1 MWQQNSCFYL
11 FFFYVMDS
19 TCLMG
24 FVLKWPQVCFLLNL
38 LQSTVL
44 FVVKAMAGPVSLE
57 LDPIFLKGLSYLHSK
72 SKDSAEK
79 LKALL
84 DESLARGSDSSYR
97 SSQKDIEVSKGS
109 VPKLSLSKQDSK
121 SSSNSSSSSSSN
133 SSSKASSEKSKKEA
147 EKRPPE
153 KVKVD
158 LAEVD
163 PPKKPRLEK
172 QENRASPITVQ
183 TSKDLLSNMN
193 DNDETNADDFAMEM
207 GLACVVCR
215 QMTVT
220 MGNQLVE
227 CQECHNLYHQDCH
240 KPQVTDKE
248 VNDPRLVWYC
258 ARCTRQMKR
267 MAQKPPQKP
276 SPASA
281 SSAPVVK
288 DTLVKKAELKSKPD
302 TASTFQAFKR
312 TEVKASTTSA
322 NPTSSSTSSS
332 GSGLTGWAAFGAKTN
347 PSIPPGSK
355 LGSLGP
361 SGSSKTLA
369 APSGQKPVGLS
380 GLAGAKS
387 GLGGSK
393 VPSGGSG
400 NGSSQVPLK
409 PPPPLTLGKQPLSRS
424 SSSENQGKGSASS
437 GASSPSSSQASA
449 GGNGGNNSGGNGNN
463 GNGSKAAPGDK
474 APTSQESQLNAMKRL
489 QLVKKK
495 AAQKKLKK

>member
-1 MWQQNSCFYL
+1 
-11 FFFYVMDS
+11 
-19 TCLMG
+19 
-24 FVLKWPQVCFLLNL
+24 
-38 LQSTVL
+38 
-44 FVVKAMAGPVSLE
+44 MAGPVSLE
-57 LDPIFLKGLSYLHSK
+57 LDPIFLKALSYLHSK

-97 SSQKDIEVSKGS
+97 SLQKDIEVSKGTVS
-109 VPKLSLSKQDSK
+109 KMTLSKQDSK
-121 SSSNSSSSSSSN
+121 SSSSSSSSSS
-133 SSSKASSEKSKKEA
+133 SGSSKPEKSKKDS
-147 EKRPPE
+147 EKRPSE
-153 KVKVD
+153 KIRVD
-158 LAEVD
+158 LGEVD

-172 QENRASPITVQ
+172 QENRSSPITVQ
-183 TSKDLLSNMN
+183 TSKDLLPNIN
-193 DNDETNADDFAMEM
+193 DDETSADDFAMEM

-288 DTLVKKAELKSKPD
+288 DTLVKKTELKPKTD

-312 TEVKASTTSA
+312 TEVKPPATSA
-322 NPTSSSTSSS
+322 NPTSSSSSSS
-332 GSGLTGWAAFGAKTN
+332 GSGLTGWAAFGAKTS
-347 PSIPPGSK
+347 PSLPASTK
-355 LGSLGP
+355 LGSSGP
-361 SGSSKTLA
+361 SGSSKTLTT
-369 APSGQKPVGLS
+369 PSGQKPVGLS
-380 GLAGAKS
+380 GLAGGKS
-387 GLGGSK
+387 GLGSAKISGS
-393 VPSGGSG
+393 GNG
-400 NGSSQVPLK
+400 NGSSQANLK
-409 PPPPLTLGKQPLSRS
+409 PPPPLTLGKQPLNRS
-424 SSSENQGKGSASS
+424 SSGEGQSKGSSSS
-437 GASSPSSSQASA
+437 GAGSPNSSQT
-449 GGNGGNNSGGNGNN
+449 GGNGGSNGGGNGNN

-474 APTSQESQLNAMKRL
+474 LPTTQESQLNAMKRL
-489 QLVKKK
+489 QMVKKK

>member
-1 MWQQNSCFYL
+1 MSG
-11 FFFYVMDS
+11 
-19 TCLMG
+19 T
-24 FVLKWPQVCFLLNL
+24 
-38 LQSTVL
+38 
-44 FVVKAMAGPVSLE
+44 VSLE
-57 LDPIFLKGLSYLHSK
+57 LDPIFLKGLSFLHSK

-97 SSQKDIEVSKGS
+97 SLQKDMEVSKVS
-109 VPKLSLSKQDSK
+109 VSKLSLSKQDSK
-121 SSSNSSSSSSSN
+121 SSSSSSSSSS
-133 SSSKASSEKSKKEA
+133 SGSSKSEKSKKEG
-147 EKRPPE
+147 EKRPSE
-153 KVKVD
+153 KIRVD
-158 LAEVD
+158 LSDVD
-163 PPKKPRLEK
+163 APKKPRLEK
-172 QENRASPITVQ
+172 QENRSSPITVQ
-183 TSKDLLSNMN
+183 TSKDLLPNIN
-193 DNDETNADDFAMEM
+193 DYDETNADDFAMEM

-281 SSAPVVK
+281 SAAPVVK
-288 DTLVKKAELKSKPD
+288 DTLVKKTELKPKTD

-312 TEVKASTTSA
+312 TEVKPPTTSV
-322 NPTSSSTSSS
+322 NPTNIGSSSSA
-332 GSGLTGWAAFGAKTN
+332 GGLTGWAAFGAKT
-347 PSIPPGSK
+347 SASLTTSSK
-355 LGSLGP
+355 LGSAGP
-361 SGSSKTLA
+361 SGSSKTLTT
-369 APSGQKPVGLS
+369 SGQKPVGLS

-387 GLGGSK
+387 GLGSAKIVGS
-393 VPSGGSG
+393 SNG
-400 NGSSQVPLK
+400 NGSSQVNLK
-409 PPPPLTLGKQPLSRS
+409 PPPPLTLGKQPLNRS
-424 SSSENQGKGSASS
+424 SSVEGQGKGGASS
-437 GASSPSSSQASA
+437 GAGSPSSSQTTA
-449 GGNGGNNSGGNGNN
+449 GGNGGNNGGGNGSN

-474 APTSQESQLNAMKRL
+474 LPTTQESQLNAMKRL
-489 QLVKKK
+489 QMVKKK

>member
-1 MWQQNSCFYL
+1 
-11 FFFYVMDS
+11 
-19 TCLMG
+19 
-24 FVLKWPQVCFLLNL
+24 
-38 LQSTVL
+38 
-44 FVVKAMAGPVSLE
+44 MAGPVTLD

-72 SKDSAEK
+72 SKDSVDK

-84 DESLARGSDSSYR
+84 DESLSRGSDSSYR

-109 VPKLSLSKQDSK
+109 VSKLSLSKQDSK
-121 SSSNSSSSSSSN
+121 SSNSSSSSSS
-133 SSSKASSEKSKKEA
+133 SSSIKSEKSKKEA
-147 EKRPPE
+147 EKRPAE
-153 KVKVD
+153 KVRID
-158 LAEVD
+158 LGDVD

-172 QENRASPITVQ
+172 QENRSSPITVQ
-183 TSKDLLSNMN
+183 TSKDLLSNVN

-276 SPASA
+276 SPGSA

-288 DTLVKKAELKSKPD
+288 DTLVKKTEMKSKPD

-312 TEVKASTTSA
+312 TELKASATSA
-322 NPTSSSTSSS
+322 NPTTNSSSSS
-332 GSGLTGWAAFGAKTN
+332 SGLTGWAAFGAKTSSAVP
-347 PSIPPGSK
+347 PSSK
-355 LGSLGP
+355 LGSSGP

-387 GLGGSK
+387 GPGSAK
-393 VPSGGSG
+393 VPAGG
-400 NGSSQVPLK
+400 NGSSSSQVPQK
-409 PPPPLTLGKQPLSRS
+409 PPPLTLGKQPLNRS
-424 SSSENQGKGSASS
+424 SSGESQGKGSASS
-437 GASSPSSSQASA
+437 GGGSPSSSQASA
-449 GGNGGNNSGGNGNN
+449 GGNGGSNGGGNGNN

>member
-1 MWQQNSCFYL
+1 
-11 FFFYVMDS
+11 
-19 TCLMG
+19 
-24 FVLKWPQVCFLLNL
+24 
-38 LQSTVL
+38 
-44 FVVKAMAGPVSLE
+44 MAGPVSLE

-79 LKALL
+79 LKSLL

-97 SSQKDIEVSKGS
+97 SLQKEVEVSKGS
-109 VPKLSLSKQDSK
+109 VSKLSLSKQEPK
-121 SSSNSSSSSSSN
+121 SSSSSSSG
-133 SSSKASSEKSKKEA
+133 SSSGSGKSSSEKGKKEG
-147 EKRPPE
+147 EKRSSE
-153 KVKVD
+153 KVRVD
-158 LAEVD
+158 VSEVD

-172 QENRASPITVQ
+172 QENRSSPITVQ
-183 TSKDLLSNMN
+183 TSKDLLSNIN
-193 DNDETNADDFAMEM
+193 DYDETNADDFAMEM

-288 DTLVKKAELKSKPD
+288 DPLVKKTELKAKTD
-302 TASTFQAFKR
+302 TTSTFQAFKR
-312 TEVKASTTSA
+312 TEVKPPATLA
-322 NPTSSSTSSS
+322 NPTNSGASSS

-347 PSIPPGSK
+347 PSPPATSK
-355 LGSLGP
+355 LVPSGP
-361 SGSSKTLA
+361 SGSSKTMA
-369 APSGQKPVGLS
+369 TSSGQKPAGLS

-387 GLGGSK
+387 GLGSAKAAGNNN
-393 VPSGGSG
+393 G
-400 NGSSQVPLK
+400 NGSGQVTLK
-409 PPPPLTLGKQPLSRS
+409 PPPPLILGKQSLNRSLSGDG
-424 SSSENQGKGSASS
+424 QGKSSAST
-437 GASSPSSSQASA
+437 GAGSPGSSQT
-449 GGNGGNNSGGNGNN
+449 GGNGGSNGGGNGNN
-463 GNGSKAAPGDK
+463 GNGSKAVPGDK
-474 APTSQESQLNAMKRL
+474 ATTSQDSQLIAMKRL

>member
-1 MWQQNSCFYL
+1 
-11 FFFYVMDS
+11 
-19 TCLMG
+19 
-24 FVLKWPQVCFLLNL
+24 
-38 LQSTVL
+38 
-44 FVVKAMAGPVSLE
+44 MAGPVSLE

-72 SKDSAEK
+72 SKDSVEK

-84 DESLARGSDSSYR
+84 DESLSRGGDSFYR
-97 SSQKDIEVSKGS
+97 SLQKDIEVSKVS
-109 VPKLSLSKQDSK
+109 KLSLSKQDSK
-121 SSSNSSSSSSSN
+121 SSSSSSSSSSN
-133 SSSKASSEKSKKEA
+133 SEKSKKDS
-147 EKRPPE
+147 EKRPVE
-153 KVKVD
+153 KVRVD
-158 LAEVD
+158 LVEVD

-172 QENRASPITVQ
+172 PESRSSPITVQ
-183 TSKDLLSNMN
+183 TSKDLLPNIN
-193 DNDETNADDFAMEM
+193 DYDETNADDFAMEM

-288 DTLVKKAELKSKPD
+288 DTLVKKTELKAKPD
-302 TASTFQAFKR
+302 TTSTFQAFKR
-312 TEVKASTTSA
+312 TELKTSTPSA
-322 NPTSSSTSSS
+322 NPTSSSSASS
-332 GSGLTGWAAFGAKTN
+332 GSGLTGWAAFGAKTS
-347 PSIPPGSK
+347 PSLAAVSKQGS
-355 LGSLGP
+355 SGP
-361 SGSSKTLA
+361 SGSHKTLT

-387 GLGGSK
+387 AQIPGS
-393 VPSGGSG
+393 GNG

-409 PPPPLTLGKQPLSRS
+409 PPPPLTLGKQPLNRS
-424 SSSENQGKGSASS
+424 SSGEGKGPASS
-437 GASSPSSSQASA
+437 GGGSPSGASG
-449 GGNGGNNSGGNGNN
+449 GGNGGSNGGGNGNN

>member
-1 MWQQNSCFYL
+1 
-11 FFFYVMDS
+11 
-19 TCLMG
+19 
-24 FVLKWPQVCFLLNL
+24 
-38 LQSTVL
+38 
-44 FVVKAMAGPVSLE
+44 MAGPVTLE

-97 SSQKDIEVSKGS
+97 SLTKDIEVSKGS
-109 VPKLSLSKQDSK
+109 VSKLSLSKQDSK
-121 SSSNSSSSSSSN
+121 SSSSSSSSN
-133 SSSKASSEKSKKEA
+133 SSSGSSKSSSEKSKKEG
-147 EKRPPE
+147 EKRPSE
-153 KVKVD
+153 KVRVD
-158 LAEVD
+158 LGDVD

-183 TSKDLLSNMN
+183 TSKDLLPNIN
-193 DNDETNADDFAMEM
+193 DDETNADDFAMEM

-312 TEVKASTTSA
+312 TEVKTPATSV
-322 NPTSSSTSSS
+322 NPTSSSSSSS
-332 GSGLTGWAAFGAKTN
+332 GSGLTGWAAFAAKTS
-347 PSIPPGSK
+347 PSLPASSK
-355 LGSLGP
+355 LGSSGA
-361 SGSSKTLA
+361 SGSSKTLT
-369 APSGQKPVGLS
+369 PSSQKPVGLS

-387 GLGGSK
+387 GIGSAKLAGGSN
-393 VPSGGSG
+393 G
-400 NGSSQVPLK
+400 NGSGQVSLK

-424 SSSENQGKGSASS
+424 ASGESQGKGSASS
-437 GASSPSSSQASA
+437 GAGSPGSSQPSG
-449 GGNGGNNSGGNGNN
+449 GGNGGGNGAGNGNN
-463 GNGSKAAPGDK
+463 GNGSKASLGDK
-474 APTSQESQLNAMKRL
+474 PTSQESQLHAMKRL
-489 QLVKKK
+489 QMVKKK

>member
-1 MWQQNSCFYL
+1 
-11 FFFYVMDS
+11 
-19 TCLMG
+19 
-24 FVLKWPQVCFLLNL
+24 
-38 LQSTVL
+38 
-44 FVVKAMAGPVSLE
+44 MAGPVSLE

-97 SSQKDIEVSKGS
+97 SLQKDVEVSKGS
-109 VPKLSLSKQDSK
+109 VSKLSLIKQDSK
-121 SSSNSSSSSSSN
+121 SSSSSSSSSS
-133 SSSKASSEKSKKEA
+133 SGSSKSSSEKSKKEG

-153 KVKVD
+153 KVRVE
-158 LAEVD
+158 LSELD

-172 QENRASPITVQ
+172 QENRSSPITVQ
-183 TSKDLLSNMN
+183 TSKDLLPNIH
-193 DNDETNADDFAMEM
+193 DYDETNADDFAMEM

-288 DTLVKKAELKSKPD
+288 DTLVKKTELKLKTD

-312 TEVKASTTSA
+312 TELKTPTTLA
-322 NPTSSSTSSS
+322 NPTSNTTSSS

-347 PSIPPGSK
+347 PSLPTSSK
-355 LGSLGP
+355 LASSGT
-361 SGSSKTLA
+361 SGSSKTLT
-369 APSGQKPVGLS
+369 APSGQKPIGLS

-387 GLGGSK
+387 GLGGAK
-393 VPSGGSG
+393 IAGNNNG
-400 NGSSQVPLK
+400 NGSSQVTLK
-409 PPPPLTLGKQPLSRS
+409 PPPPLTLGKQPLNRS
-424 SSSENQGKGSASS
+424 SSGDSQGKSTASS
-437 GASSPSSSQASA
+437 GAGSPSSTQAST
-449 GGNGGNNSGGNGNN
+449 GGNGGNNGGGNGNN

>member
-1 MWQQNSCFYL
+1 
-11 FFFYVMDS
+11 
-19 TCLMG
+19 
-24 FVLKWPQVCFLLNL
+24 
-38 LQSTVL
+38 
-44 FVVKAMAGPVSLE
+44 MAGPVSLE

-84 DESLARGSDSSYR
+84 DESLSRGSDYR
-97 SSQKDIEVSKGS
+97 SIQKDMDVSKGS
-109 VPKLSLSKQDSK
+109 VSKLSLSKQDSK
-121 SSSNSSSSSSSN
+121 SSSSSSSSN
-133 SSSKASSEKSKKEA
+133 SSSSSSKSGSEKSKKEA
-147 EKRPPE
+147 EKRPIE
-153 KVKVD
+153 KVRVD
-158 LAEVD
+158 LGEVD
-163 PPKKPRLEK
+163 PPKKARLEK
-172 QENRASPITVQ
+172 QENRSSPITVQ
-183 TSKDLLSNMN
+183 TSKDLLPNIN
-193 DNDETNADDFAMEM
+193 DYDETNADDFAMEM

-276 SPASA
+276 SPSS

-288 DTLVKKAELKSKPD
+288 DTLVKKTELKAKPD

-322 NPTSSSTSSS
+322 NPTISSSSTS

-347 PSIPPGSK
+347 PSLPASSK
-355 LGSLGP
+355 LGSSGP
-361 SGSSKTLA
+361 SGSHKTLTT
-369 APSGQKPVGLS
+369 PSGQKPVGLS

-387 GLGGSK
+387 GLGSAKIPGS
-393 VPSGGSG
+393 GNG
-400 NGSSQVPLK
+400 NGSSQAPLK
-409 PPPPLTLGKQPLSRS
+409 PPPPLTLGKQPLNRS
-424 SSSENQGKGSASS
+424 GSGESQGKGAAST
-437 GASSPSSSQASA
+437 GAGSPSGSQAGG
-449 GGNGGNNSGGNGNN
+449 GGNGGSNGGGNGNN
-463 GNGSKAAPGDK
+463 GNGAKAAPGDK

>member
-1 MWQQNSCFYL
+1 MHSQARKPKQTP
-11 FFFYVMDS
+11 V
-19 TCLMG
+19 
-24 FVLKWPQVCFLLNL
+24 QV
-38 LQSTVL
+38 
-44 FVVKAMAGPVSLE
+44 
-57 LDPIFLKGLSYLHSK
+57 
-72 SKDSAEK
+72 
-79 LKALL
+79 
-84 DESLARGSDSSYR
+84 R
-97 SSQKDIEVSKGS
+97 
-109 VPKLSLSKQDSK
+109 
-121 SSSNSSSSSSSN
+121 
-133 SSSKASSEKSKKEA
+133 
-147 EKRPPE
+147 
-153 KVKVD
+153 VD
-158 LAEVD
+158 LGEVD
-163 PPKKPRLEK
+163 PPKKPRLDK
-172 QENRASPITVQ
+172 QENRSSPITVQ
-183 TSKDLLSNMN
+183 TSKDLLPNIN
-193 DNDETNADDFAMEM
+193 DYDETNADDFAMEM

-215 QMTVT
+215 QMTVS

-288 DTLVKKAELKSKPD
+288 DTLVKKAELKAKPD

-312 TEVKASTTSA
+312 TEVKASTSTSA
-322 NPTSSSTSSS
+322 NPTTSSSSSS

-347 PSIPPGSK
+347 PSLPTSSK
-355 LGSLGP
+355 LGSSGP
-361 SGSSKTLA
+361 SGSHKTLTT
-369 APSGQKPVGLS
+369 PSGQKPVGLS

-387 GLGGSK
+387 GLAGAKIPGN
-393 VPSGGSG
+393 GNG

-409 PPPPLTLGKQPLSRS
+409 PPPPLTLGKQPLNRS
-424 SSSENQGKGSASS
+424 SSGESQGKGSASS
-437 GASSPSSSQASA
+437 GAGSPSGSLVSA
-449 GGNGGNNSGGNGNN
+449 GGNGGSNGGGNGNN
-463 GNGSKAAPGDK
+463 GNGSKAASGDK

>member
-1 MWQQNSCFYL
+1 M
-11 FFFYVMDS
+11 
-19 TCLMG
+19 
-24 FVLKWPQVCFLLNL
+24 
-38 LQSTVL
+38 
-44 FVVKAMAGPVSLE
+44 
-57 LDPIFLKGLSYLHSK
+57 
-72 SKDSAEK
+72 
-79 LKALL
+79 
-84 DESLARGSDSSYR
+84 
-97 SSQKDIEVSKGS
+97 
-109 VPKLSLSKQDSK
+109 
-121 SSSNSSSSSSSN
+121 
-133 SSSKASSEKSKKEA
+133 
-147 EKRPPE
+147 
-153 KVKVD
+153 VD
-158 LAEVD
+158 LVELD

-172 QENRASPITVQ
+172 QENRSSPITVQ
-183 TSKDLLSNMN
+183 TSKDLLPNIN
-193 DNDETNADDFAMEM
+193 DYDETNADDFAMEM

-288 DTLVKKAELKSKPD
+288 DTLVKKTELKAKPD

-322 NPTSSSTSSS
+322 NPTSSSSSSS
-332 GSGLTGWAAFGAKTN
+332 GSGLTGWAAFGAKTS
-347 PSIPPGSK
+347 PSLPASSK
-355 LGSLGP
+355 LGSSGP
-361 SGSSKTLA
+361 SGSHKTLTT
-369 APSGQKPVGLS
+369 PSGQKPVGLS
-380 GLAGAKS
+380 GLASAKS
-387 GLGGSK
+387 GLGGAK
-393 VPSGGSG
+393 IPGSSNG

-409 PPPPLTLGKQPLSRS
+409 PPPPLTLGKQPLNRS
-424 SSSENQGKGSASS
+424 SSSESQGKGSTSS
-437 GASSPSSSQASA
+437 GASSPSGSQAGA
-449 GGNGGNNSGGNGNN
+449 GGNGGNNGGGNGNN